1 MQGEHDIFEPMQ
13 HSSRYIEAAVDQMS
27 SLTGIGRKTALR
39 LVLELVKRD
48 ASRVELF
55 AKSFTDL
62 KEHIQ
67 FCSECH
73 NLADESLC
81 SVCKDQNRDRS
92 LVCVVDDIR
101 DVMAIESTQHYRGM
115 YHVLGGRISPMDGV
129 GPDDL
134 SFDSLF
140 RRVSSYGEGLELILG
155 LSATMEGDTSSFY
168 IYQKVKEFPVK
179 LSTIARGIGV
189 GTELEYADE
198 ITLGRSIMN
207 RTPFELSLSRP

>member
-1 MQGEHDIFEPMQ
+1 
-13 HSSRYIEAAVDQMS
+13 MS

-48 ASRVELF
+48 KSRVELF
-55 AKSFTDL
+55 AQSFIDL
-62 KEHIQ
+62 KEHIR
-67 FCSECH
+67 FCSVCH
-73 NLADESLC
+73 NLSDEPLC

-92 LVCVVDDIR
+92 LICVVEDIR
-101 DVMAIESTQHYRGM
+101 DVMAIESTQHYKGM

-134 SFDSLF
+134 SFLSLF
-140 RRVSSYGEGLELILG
+140 RRVETYGDGLELILG

-168 IYQKVKEFPVK
+168 IYQKVKNLPVK

-207 RTPFELSLSRP
+207 RTPFEMSLSRP

>member
-1 MQGEHDIFEPMQ
+1 MQ

-48 ASRVELF
+48 KERVNLF
-55 AKSFTDL
+55 ARSFIDL
-62 KEHIQ
+62 KEHIR
-67 FCSECH
+67 FCDTCH
-73 NLADESLC
+73 NLSDELLC
-81 SVCKDQNRDRS
+81 SVCQDGNRDRS
-92 LVCVVDDIR
+92 LICVVEDIR

-134 SFDSLF
+134 SFASLF
-140 RRVSSYGEGLELILG
+140 QRAQEYGEGLELILG

-168 IYQKVKEFPVK
+168 IYQKLKDLPIK

-198 ITLGRSIMN
+198 VTLGRSIIN
-207 RTPFELSLSRP
+207 RTPFEISMSRP